1 MKKIAVFLLA
11 IVIVLSNTSFG
22 QCAMCKATAEAG
34 QENEIEF
41 GRNINYGI
49 LFLMII
55 PYIIL
60 FLLFRKQIFRLYQ
73 QFVRKKTNV

>member
-1 MKKIAVFLLA
+1 MKKLGLFLLVVFV
-11 IVIVLSNTSFG
+11 VIGQSSWS

-41 GRNINYGI
+41 GRNINIGI
-49 LFLMII
+49 LLLMIV

-60 FLLFRKQIFRLYQ
+60 LLLFRKQIFRLYKSL
-73 QFVRKKTNV
+73 VKK

>member
-1 MKKIAVFLLA
+1 MKKLNLFLVAL
-11 IVIVLSNTSFG
+11 VVVMSETTWG

-41 GRNINYGI
+41 GRNINIGI
-49 LFLMII
+49 LMLMIT

-60 FLLFRKQIFRLYQ
+60 FLLFRKQIMGLFRS
-73 QFVRKKTNV
+73 FVKKAN